1 MQIIQSIR
9 DKGAAVVIT
18 VIALSLI
25 GFILMDAK
33 QGSGN
38 LSSSTSKSIG
48 SVNGSSI
55 DQGEFT
61 KKVKQLED
69 QEAQRS
75 GINPTGARAAQIRE
89 QVWNQMVA
97 EKVFYAEAAKLG
109 IDFTPKEFTSFLYSN
124 EQSNPLLQDPQ
135 MVDPATGKLDA
146 NKVQAAIAN
155 FKKLKPEQLEMLDAQ
170 VKDPQK
176 LNSISSKYYSLLA
189 ASAYV
194 PTWMEQKN
202 NTDANNFANISYVA
216 IPYNTISDSTIKISD
231 ADVDKYVSNNK
242 ELFKQ
247 EAGRTISYVTFS
259 QLPSA
264 TDSAKTRDIVA
275 ALKESFTAD
284 VNPTA
289 FTARQASTIPY
300 DSNYLPKSKI
310 PSAYIDTI
318 VKFAQGTVYGPYV
331 DRGNYVM
338 AKVLGS
344 KFYPDSVKARHIL
357 IPTVD
362 PQSDQPIA
370 IDSVAKKQA
379 DSIFNAIKAGADFG
393 ALAKQFSSDG
403 SKDKGGD
410 LEIFGYGEMVPEF
423 NEFCFTKSVGSKEVV
438 KTKFG
443 YHVIEILSQKGSS
456 PAYKVAFM
464 AKEIIASEGTI
475 NNASLE
481 ATKLSAE
488 KNSKN
493 VDEYVKKNGLQK
505 TNPDKLLK
513 ENDFSVG
520 QLQDAR
526 LIVKWAFKAKVG
538 EVSEPFSLGDQFAVA
553 VLDKIQKEGTQDVA
567 TARPTVE
574 NVLRNEIKANEIVK
588 KLGATPTLEKAAAD
602 YGKQVQTAGQDSTI
616 TFNSQMINGL
626 GQEQKLIGAIFN
638 PTNKTKASEP
648 IVGKTGVYL
657 VKVNGIAPKN
667 APSAEILAMQKT
679 QEINNVKNKATAGWF
694 ESLKKRATIK
704 DNRSEIY

>member
-25 GFILMDAK
+25 GFILMDAR

-55 DQGEFT
+55 DQTEFA
-61 KKVKQLED
+61 KKVKSAED
-69 QEAQRS
+69 QETQRS
-75 GINPTGARAAQIRE
+75 GSNPTGARAAQIRE

-124 EQSNPLLQDPQ
+124 DQSNPLLQDQQ
-135 MVDPATGKLDA
+135 MVDPATGKLDP

-194 PTWMEQKN
+194 PSWMEQKN
-202 NTDANNFANISYVA
+202 NTEANNFANISYVA
-216 IPYNTISDSTIKISD
+216 IPYNSISDSTIKISD
-231 ADVDKYVSNNK
+231 AEVDKYVSNNK

-264 TDSAKTRDIVA
+264 TDSAKSRDIVA
-275 ALKESFTAD
+275 ALKEAFNTEA
-284 VNPTA
+284 NPAA
-289 FTARQASTIPY
+289 FVARQASTIPY

-318 VKFAQGTVYGPYV
+318 VKFVQGTVYGPYV
-331 DRGNYVM
+331 DKGSYVL

-344 KFYPDSVKARHIL
+344 KFFPDSVKARHIL

-362 PQSDQPIA
+362 PQSGQPVA

-379 DSIFNAIKAGADFG
+379 DSIFNAIKGGADFG

-410 LEIFGYGEMVPEF
+410 LGTFGYGAMVPEF

-438 KTKFG
+438 KTNYG
-443 YHVIEILSQKGSS
+443 YHIIEILSQKGSS
-456 PAYKVAFM
+456 PAYKVAFV
-464 AKEIIASEGTI
+464 AKEIIASEATI
-475 NNASLE
+475 NSASLE

-488 KNSKN
+488 KNSKS

-505 TNPDKLLK
+505 TSFPQLLK

-526 LIVKWAFKAKVG
+526 TIIKWAFKAKLG

-567 TARPTVE
+567 TARSKVE
-574 NVLRNEIKANEIVK
+574 NVLRNEKKADEIVK
-588 KLGATPTLEKAAAD
+588 KLGASPTLEKAAAD
-602 YGKQVQTAGQDSTI
+602 YTKQVQTAGQDSTI
-616 TFNSQMINGL
+616 TFNSQIINGL

-638 PTNKTKASEP
+638 KANQTKTSEP
-648 IVGKTGVYL
+648 IVGNTGVYL
-657 VKVNGIAPKN
+657 VKVNSIAPKN
-667 APSAEILAMQKT
+667 ALSAEILALQKT
-679 QEINNVKNKATAGWF
+679 QELNNIKNKATAGWF

-704 DNRSEIY
+704 DNRSDIY